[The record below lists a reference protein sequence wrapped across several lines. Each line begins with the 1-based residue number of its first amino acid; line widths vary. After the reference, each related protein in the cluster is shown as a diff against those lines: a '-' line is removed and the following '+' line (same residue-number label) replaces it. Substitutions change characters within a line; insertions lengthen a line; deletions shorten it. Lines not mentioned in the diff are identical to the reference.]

1 MICRAIALPLQYC
14 ILKIQTDRIF
24 KSMRKNNH
32 VEVTIS
38 PEANDELFNYCLKG
52 LPQGEGGR
60 GIGNSVEKYLI
71 KRGRCRFVPSA
82 TTPSA
87 LPAPSVQPRGEHVR
101 GLGRRDAIIGV
112 RAARAVCAFQSSS
125 VWTRPTPVGTPRGS
139 SQRGI
144 MACGLW
150 AKCPRP
156 LRWDANYGVHQRHG
170 RRGRKLWR
178 PCGATPSR
186 PCPAN
191 TIHL

>member
-125 VWTRPTPVGTPRGS
+125 VWTRPTPVGTPHGASACPVAPGTDAFHGVRVARAVGAVQS
-139 SQRGI
+139 SS
-144 MACGLW
+144 
-150 AKCPRP
+150 
-156 LRWDANYGVHQRHG
+156 V
-170 RRGRKLWR
+170 
-178 PCGATPSR
+178 
-186 PCPAN
+186 
-191 TIHL
+191 